1 MEFDPKRNVGGY
13 PLIDPKRNV
22 GWLILLSSKCVGLRV
37 RVYLTVMLEKVFE
50 CLANVCISYTEGLD
64 TVYSVREQQLPTTGC
79 IVYDVDPTGVVF
91 PSVWSVRFKVKKR
104 FHFKIGYK

>member
-1 MEFDPKRNVGGY
+1 MEFDPKRKVGG
-13 PLIDPKRNV
+13 LIDPKRNV

-79 IVYDVDPTGVVF
+79 SLRRRSNRGRF
-91 PSVWSVRFKVKKR
+91 PLCLICSIQGEKKVSFQDR
-104 FHFKIGYK
+104 L